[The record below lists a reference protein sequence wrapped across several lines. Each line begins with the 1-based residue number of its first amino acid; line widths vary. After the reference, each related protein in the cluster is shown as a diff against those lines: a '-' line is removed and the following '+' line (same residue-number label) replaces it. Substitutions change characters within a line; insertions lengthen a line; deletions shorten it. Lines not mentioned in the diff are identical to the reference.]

1 MVSEASSIIKH
12 CQRHMKQKP
21 NTNLRDLLKNKKAKP
36 RKLSKLSKTEQN
48 RLAKLNAM
56 LDELRRGENV
66 QNRRLA
72 TWLAEVEYEGLE
84 SDWESQLQIREELN
98 DKPDELKRY
107 EDKLKKAIFNYSRA
121 EGYSSKGKH
130 STAKKFYNSSES
142 HCEGALEI
150 LQEIVDADA
159 SLHMWFDRGL
169 DFGHGSLVDAQL
181 GNLPRVITSRSLDR
195 QTTDSRL
202 MSKREVKIA
211 AVEWAISAL
220 LAVDAVDNEERK
232 EQESTKLKEFIQSPF
247 LE

>member
-1 MVSEASSIIKH
+1 MMSEW
-12 CQRHMKQKP
+12 QDMQQKP
-21 NTNLRDLLKNKKAKP
+21 NTNLRDILKNKKAKT
-36 RKLSKLSKTEQN
+36 RKLSELSKTEQN

-66 QNRRLA
+66 QNRRLG
-72 TWLAEVEYEGLE
+72 TWLTEAEYEGFK
-84 SDWESQLQIREELN
+84 SDVESQQQIREELN

-107 EDKLKKAIFNYSRA
+107 EDELRKAIFNYSRA
-121 EGYSSKGKH
+121 EGYSTKGKN

-142 HCEGALEI
+142 RCEDALEI

-169 DFGHGSLVDAQL
+169 DFDADGDL
-181 GNLPRVITSRSLDR
+181 GLTPVSMPRVITSRSLDR

-211 AVEWAISAL
+211 TVEWAISAL
-220 LAVDAVDNEERK
+220 LAVEPVDKEERK
-232 EQESTKLKEFIQSPF
+232 EQENAKLKEFIQSPF

>member
-1 MVSEASSIIKH
+1 MIKAN
-12 CQRHMKQKP
+12 QR
-21 NTNLRDLLKNKKAKP
+21 
-36 RKLSKLSKTEQN
+36 RKLTTEEDKRRTKLQMIADKY
-48 RLAKLNAM
+48 
-56 LDELRRGENV
+56 RRRDNV

-72 TWLAEVEYEGLE
+72 TWLTEAEYEGFE
-84 SDWESQLQIREELN
+84 SDWESQQQIREELN

-121 EGYSSKGKH
+121 EGYSTKGKH

-142 HCEGALEI
+142 HCEDALEI
-150 LQEIVDADA
+150 LQEIVAADA
-159 SLHMWFDRGL
+159 SLHIWFDRGL
-169 DFGHGSLVDAQL
+169 DFVHGSLVDAQL

-220 LAVDAVDNEERK
+220 LAVDALDKKERK
-232 EQESTKLKEFIQSPF
+232 ELESAKLREFLQSPF

>member
-1 MVSEASSIIKH
+1 MSEWRDM
-12 CQRHMKQKP
+12 QQKP
-21 NTNLRDLLKNKKAKP
+21 NTKLRDLLKNKKAKT
-36 RKLSKLSKTEQN
+36 RKLSELSKTEQN
-48 RLAKLNAM
+48 RLAKLNGM

-72 TWLAEVEYEGLE
+72 TWLTEVEYEGFE

-121 EGYSSKGKH
+121 EGYSTKGKH
-130 STAKKFYNSSES
+130 STAKKFYNSSQS

-150 LQEIVDADA
+150 LQEIVAADA
-159 SLHMWFDRGL
+159 SLQMWFDRGL

-181 GNLPRVITSRSLDR
+181 GNLPRVVTSRSLDR
-195 QTTDSRL
+195 QTSDSRL

-211 AVEWAISAL
+211 AVQCAISAL
-220 LAVDAVDNEERK
+220 LAVDAVEKEERK
-232 EQESTKLKEFIQSPF
+232 EQDNAKLKEFLQSPF

>member
-1 MVSEASSIIKH
+1 M
-12 CQRHMKQKP
+12 
-21 NTNLRDLLKNKKAKP
+21 
-36 RKLSKLSKTEQN
+36 
-48 RLAKLNAM
+48 
-56 LDELRRGENV
+56 
-66 QNRRLA
+66 
-72 TWLAEVEYEGLE
+72 
-84 SDWESQLQIREELN
+84 ESQQQIREELN

-121 EGYSSKGKH
+121 EGYSTKGKH

-142 HCEGALEI
+142 HCEDALEI

-169 DFGHGSLVDAQL
+169 DFGHGSLVDAHL
-181 GNLPRVITSRSLDR
+181 GNLPRIITSRSLDR

-220 LAVDAVDNEERK
+220 LAIETVDKEERK
-232 EQESTKLKEFIQSPF
+232 EQESAKLREFLQSPF

>member
-1 MVSEASSIIKH
+1 
-12 CQRHMKQKP
+12 
-21 NTNLRDLLKNKKAKP
+21 LLGLLKKFKTQ
-36 RKLSKLSKTEQN
+36 KLSKLSKTEQN
-48 RLAKLNAM
+48 RLAQLNAM
-56 LDELRRGENV
+56 LDELRRLENL

-72 TWLAEVEYEGLE
+72 TWLTEAEYEGFE
-84 SDWESQLQIREELN
+84 SDWESQQQVREELR

-121 EGYSSKGKH
+121 EGYSTKGKQ

-142 HCEGALEI
+142 LCEDAFEI

-169 DFGHGSLVDAQL
+169 GFGHGSLVDASL

-202 MSKREVKIA
+202 MSKRQVKIA

-220 LAVDAVDNEERK
+220 LTVEPADKEEPK
-232 EQESTKLKEFIQSPF
+232 EQDSAKLKEFLQSPF
-247 LE
+247 WGVGLSVI

>member
-1 MVSEASSIIKH
+1 MGEWYDSEKRPSGNFRKLLQERIENA
-12 CQRHMKQKP
+12 
-21 NTNLRDLLKNKKAKP
+21 NTR
-36 RKLSKLSKTEQN
+36 RKLSAEETKRLNKLEGI
-48 RLAKLNAM
+48 AEKLK
-56 LDELRRGENV
+56 LGENV

-72 TWLAEVEYEGLE
+72 TWLTEAEYEGFE
-84 SDWESQLQIREELN
+84 SDWESQQQIREELN
-98 DKPDELKRY
+98 DKPDELNRY

-121 EGYSSKGKH
+121 EGYSTKGKH
-130 STAKKFYNSSES
+130 STAKKFYNSSER
-142 HCEGALEI
+142 HCEDALEI

-232 EQESTKLKEFIQSPF
+232 EQ
-247 LE
+247 

>member
-1 MVSEASSIIKH
+1 MV
-12 CQRHMKQKP
+12 
-21 NTNLRDLLKNKKAKP
+21 
-36 RKLSKLSKTEQN
+36 KLDGI
-48 RLAKLNAM
+48 

-72 TWLAEVEYEGLE
+72 TWLTEVEYEGFE
-84 SDWESQLQIREELN
+84 SDWESQLQIREELR
-98 DKPDELKRY
+98 DKPYELKRY
-107 EDKLKKAIFNYSRA
+107 EDKLKKAIFNYCRA
-121 EGYSSKGKH
+121 EGYSTKGKQ

-142 HCEGALEI
+142 LCEDAFEI
-150 LQEIVDADA
+150 LQELVDADA

-169 DFGHGSLVDAQL
+169 DFGHGSLVDASL

-202 MSKREVKIA
+202 MSKRPVKIA

-220 LAVDAVDNEERK
+220 LAVEPVDKEEQK
-232 EQESTKLKEFIQSPF
+232 ERESAQVAEFLKSPF

>member
-1 MVSEASSIIKH
+1 M
-12 CQRHMKQKP
+12 
-21 NTNLRDLLKNKKAKP
+21 
-36 RKLSKLSKTEQN
+36 
-48 RLAKLNAM
+48 AKLNAM

-72 TWLAEVEYEGLE
+72 TWLTEVEYEGLE
-84 SDWESQLQIREELN
+84 SDWESQLQIRDELN

-107 EDKLKKAIFNYSRA
+107 EDKLRKAIFNYSRA
-121 EGYSSKGKH
+121 EGYSTKGKH
-130 STAKKFYNSSES
+130 STAKKFFNSSES
-142 HCEGALEI
+142 HCEDALEI
-150 LQEIVDADA
+150 LQEIVAADA
-159 SLHMWFDRGL
+159 SLHIWFDRGL

-232 EQESTKLKEFIQSPF
+232 EQENAKLREFIQSPF